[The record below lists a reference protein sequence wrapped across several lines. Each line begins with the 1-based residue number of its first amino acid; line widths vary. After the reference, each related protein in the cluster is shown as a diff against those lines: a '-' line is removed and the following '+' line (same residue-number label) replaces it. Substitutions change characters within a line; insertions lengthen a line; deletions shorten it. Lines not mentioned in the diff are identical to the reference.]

1 MPRLR
6 PSLILALALIC
17 SPTLALEEADIAAP
31 EDVAAIPPNAES
43 TDSGLA
49 YRVLDP
55 GEGER
60 HPESDGWVRVHYSGW
75 TTDGEMF
82 DSSVQ
87 RGNPLALPLDKV
99 IQGWA
104 EGLQLMVEGET
115 RRLWIPEQLAY
126 AGREGLPQGMLVFD
140 VELINIID
148 RPATPEH
155 LTAAPPD
162 AEVHKKG
169 LASKVLRSGTGDKSP
184 RATSTVTVNY
194 SGWTTDGAMFDS
206 TVMRGVPATFQLTGV
221 IPGWSQGLKEMVAG
235 EIRRFWIPEKLAYKG
250 DKTKPQGM
258 LIFDVELVAI
268 TIY

>member
-1 MPRLR
+1 MPKLRL
-6 PSLILALALIC
+6 SLILALAVIS
-17 SPTLALEEADIAAP
+17 SPALAAEEIDLSAPADVAAAP
-31 EDVAAIPPNAES
+31 ENAEL

-49 YRVLDP
+49 YVVLEA

-60 HPESDGWVRVHYSGW
+60 HPAADEWVRVHYTGW

-82 DSSVQ
+82 DSSVK

-99 IQGWA
+99 IDGWT
-104 EGLQLMVEGET
+104 EGVQLMVSGEK
-115 RRLWIPEQLAY
+115 RRFWVPEELAY
-126 AGREGLPQGMLVFD
+126 DGREGLPRGMLVFD
-140 VELINIID
+140 IQLLDIID

-155 LTAAPPD
+155 LTAPPPD

-169 LASKVLRSGTGDKSP
+169 LASKVLQPGVGDKTP
-184 RATSTVTVNY
+184 RATSTVTVHY

-206 TVMRGVPATFQLTGV
+206 TAMRGVPATFKLTGV
-221 IPGWSQGLKEMVAG
+221 IKGWTEGLQQMVAG
-235 EIRRFWIPEKLAYKG
+235 EKRRFWIPEKMAYKG
-250 DKTKPQGM
+250 QKDKPQGM